1 MNWEPWFLIIA
12 ILSLIAA
19 VIIPFA
25 QKKYE
30 EYRTKRNFQ
39 FYLKKQIGLIL
50 NQLTSEKIEYF
61 EPSVKNDPKK
71 NFLLVSDFI
80 KDLKND
86 FEKHKNSVQPRVIF
100 ALLMNIQN
108 LCHYCYRL
116 RLNISTI
123 NLQNLTEKTLEH
135 GNELSKEE
143 LSKIYGLILVYESYI
158 SISQFHDN
166 FDKIKSIN
174 RVHKKEKWISLSVA
188 KDLLTNQERLNQ
200 DLLYLNDNEVHLKE
214 IESIMLIVNRETRK
228 YFDYDKMKSK
238 RRRI

>member
-1 MNWEPWFLIIA
+1 MNWEPWFLTIA

-123 NLQNLTEKTLEH
+123 DLQNLTEKTLEH
-135 GNELSKEE
+135 
-143 LSKIYGLILVYESYI
+143 
-158 SISQFHDN
+158 H
-166 FDKIKSIN
+166 
-174 RVHKKEKWISLSVA
+174 HHAWP
-188 KDLLTNQERLNQ
+188 
-200 DLLYLNDNEVHLKE
+200 
-214 IESIMLIVNRETRK
+214 
-228 YFDYDKMKSK
+228 
-238 RRRI
+238 